1 MLKGL
6 LKVKAQSAKQAVVT
20 AINLLGM
27 KAEDPR
33 EFLLIC
39 FSYRSVSEKNSNLKK
54 IKLEIKKYT

>member
-20 AINLLGM
+20 GINLLGM

-39 FSYRSVSEKNSNLKK
+39 FSYRSVSQKIAILKIK
-54 IKLEIKKYT
+54 KLEIKKCT